1 MELKSYWTQYNTK
14 WKSKLFISLEI
25 VTTIKE
31 KKDKEDLKNQA
42 WELTIFLS
50 KSSN

>member
-1 MELKSYWTQYNTK
+1 MELKSYWRQYNTK

-42 WELTIFLS
+42 WGVDNFFVKEF
-50 KSSN
+50 